1 MSDTPA
7 PSSPSGSGASPGTS
21 APRGLAGVASDAST
35 LAATGLLCAVLFAV
49 VAGAINFLGD
59 PAGLGIQGRL
69 LALTETVDV
78 GDVALLGLAVA
89 PLLLTPDPPGGVDRP
104 LLLRLD
110 SALAWI
116 IAVYGVVRAFVLVA
130 QDTILL
136 YRLAGF
142 IATIGV
148 AIAAATVGYYAA
160 RESFLKEEG
169 RI

>member
-7 PSSPSGSGASPGTS
+7 PSSPPAPGAE
-21 APRGLAGVASDAST
+21 PRGVAGMAADAST

-49 VAGAINFLGD
+49 GAGVINFLGD
-59 PAGLGIQGRL
+59 PGVLGFQGRL

-78 GDVALLGLAVA
+78 GDVALLGIAVA
-89 PLLLTPDPPGGVDRP
+89 LLLLTPDPPGGLDRP

-110 SALAWI
+110 SGLAWI
-116 IAVYGVVRAFVLVA
+116 IAAYGVVRAFVLVI
-130 QDTILL
+130 QDTDVLH
-136 YRLAGF
+136 RGAGF

-160 RESFLKEEG
+160 RESFLKQEG